1 MKRFEDRMITF
12 KEASASSDCHD
23 TEFSRGITDAEE
35 LSAGIHTTTLSEEFK
50 ILFLRSWRNA
60 NRNFILVQFKMFVC
74 AIFMFFCCTVYWDC
88 TDDNDID
95 TVQAAEGVM
104 FFLLTFIHMMGSVQA
119 AAAIPLER
127 V

>member
-1 MKRFEDRMITF
+1 MKRFEDRMIVF
-12 KEASASSDCHD
+12 KEASAGADFHD
-23 TEFSRGITDAEE
+23 TEFSRGLTDPEE
-35 LSAGIHTTTLSEEFK
+35 LSANVLVTTFSEQFK
-50 ILFLRSWRNA
+50 ILFLRAWRNA

-74 AIFMFFCCTVYWDC
+74 AVFMFFCCTVYWDC

-104 FFLLTFIHMMGSVQA
+104 FFLLTFIHMMGSIQA
-119 AAAIPLER
+119 AAAIPLEK